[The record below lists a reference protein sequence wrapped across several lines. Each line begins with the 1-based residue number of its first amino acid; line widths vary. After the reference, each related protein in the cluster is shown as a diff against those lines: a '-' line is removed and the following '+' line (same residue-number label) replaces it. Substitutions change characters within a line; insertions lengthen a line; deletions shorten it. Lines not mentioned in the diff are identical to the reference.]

1 MGMNINT
8 TWTQRTTV
16 LSDNYVFKIPHS
28 EQGIE
33 ENKSEI
39 ELAGTQLVVD
49 TTNLES
55 LGIKKLNSISLFV
68 NKIKSIFA
76 NEHDKEIVKEMK
88 SVLEEI
94 KKVVLRE

>member
-1 MGMNINT
+1 
-8 TWTQRTTV
+8 
-16 LSDNYVFKIPHS
+16 
-28 EQGIE
+28 
-33 ENKSEI
+33 
-39 ELAGTQLVVD
+39 
-49 TTNLES
+49 LES